1 MQIPLWMVAHAYTAS
16 HPSAALSL
24 LLNLLVAQVTAVH
37 PLASAEV
44 QAVHVPSAT
53 VAQQLKSSLFEVV
66 ANWLEG
72 QVEHAFA
79 STNGF
84 NSGFDMYD
92 PERQHPNRAV
102 LDPRTNK
109 KL

>member
-1 MQIPLWMVAHAYTAS
+1 LQVTAVHPLATAELHVVQVPPVTAAHENSQPLVAS
-16 HPSAALSL
+16 LSTL
-24 LLNLLVAQVTAVH
+24 LLPAMQVTAVH

-66 ANWLEG
+66 ANWFDG
-72 QVEHAFA
+72 QVEHAAA

-84 NSGFDMYD
+84 NSGFDM
-92 PERQHPNRAV
+92 
-102 LDPRTNK
+102 
-109 KL
+109 